1 MSPTELA
8 CLFADACEQMR
19 LEYYITGSFASSYW
33 GEYRSTNDI
42 DVVVEL
48 PAWSARELCER
59 FPGPE
64 WYVDLATV
72 HATIANGG
80 MFNIIHVA
88 SALKVDVIMFRD
100 TGYDNS
106 RLSRARKVK
115 IADKTLRISAP
126 EDVILKKIE
135 FFKEGGSDKHLRDI
149 AGMFKISPEAIDP
162 AYIDHWALRLG
173 VQAEWQAI
181 KRRLNIGEAPEADAG
196 AQGG

>member
-8 CLFADACEQMR
+8 CLFADVCEQMR

-48 PAWSARELCER
+48 PAWSAKELCEQ
-59 FPGPE
+59 FPPPD
-64 WYVDLATV
+64 WYVDHASV
-72 HATIANGG
+72 QATIASGG

-106 RLSRARKVK
+106 RLSRARLVRLG
-115 IADKTLRISAP
+115 DKSLRISAP

-173 VQAEWQAI
+173 VQAEWHAI
-181 KRRLNIGEAPEADAG
+181 KRRLGIPDQPPAG
-196 AQGG
+196 L